1 MKWSSSINLQGEPVK
16 KIDKTKADLFRELE
30 ETQKLVQELN
40 SCQAEFEKAREK
52 YEKLLDS
59 TPDAMLFVNKQNHIV
74 MVNAQF
80 EKIFGYRQDEIVGRK
95 LDILVPERYK
105 KKHGRRVQKFFEQPK
120 VRSMGSHLEIYARRK
135 DGTEFPA
142 DISLSPLQTD
152 EESFVTAA
160 VRDITKRKE
169 AETLVE
175 LNYYI
180 QKVTNSMLKIS
191 LEPVSLEEQFD
202 RILDL
207 ILNVPNL
214 SLQSKGAIFLKDPD
228 AEVLTLK
235 AQHGFTGT
243 DSLPCSEV
251 PLGHCLCG
259 KAAAIS
265 KLIYAEDMD
274 AIHEIH
280 DVEMFPHGHY
290 CVPIVSGHKLYGLLN
305 VYINEGHSRSNRE
318 EDFLT
323 SVTSTLATIIER
335 DRTEKEKKELQRQL
349 AQAEKLAALGRF
361 TANIAHEIRNPL
373 TSVGG
378 FARRLDK
385 ALPKDTKEKDYANII
400 IAETTRLEKILKN
413 ILSFSRE
420 GTPNYSENDLSEVVE
435 RVLLMNEELFK
446 EKAIAITKNFA
457 GLPGFSF
464 DKDMIIEVLENIFLN
479 AVDSMPGG
487 GSLTVSIEKE
497 DRPEPSSVVIRI
509 QDTGGGISAEQMEM
523 IFEPFYTTKVAEQGT
538 GLGLSISRKILE
550 SLGGTVEIESEVGKG
565 SVVILSL
572 PFRTDRNQG

>member
-1 MKWSSSINLQGEPVK
+1 MKKV
-16 KIDKTKADLFRELE
+16 DKTKAELFRELE
-30 ETQKLVQELN
+30 ETKKKVQNLDN
-40 SCQAEFEKAREK
+40 CRAEFEKARDK

-59 TPDAMLFVNKQNHIV
+59 TPDAMLFVDTQNKIIL
-74 MVNAQF
+74 VNAQF
-80 EKIFGYRQDEIVGRK
+80 ERMFGYSQAEIIGK
-95 LDILVPERYK
+95 NLDILVPDRYK
-105 KKHGRRVQKFFEQPK
+105 KNHSKMVRKFFEQPK
-120 VRSMGSHLEIYARRK
+120 VRSMGTHLEIYARRK
-135 DGTEFPA
+135 DGDEFPA

-152 EESFVTAA
+152 EDLLITAA

-169 AETLVE
+169 AEEQIE

-191 LEPVSLEEQFD
+191 LEPLSLEEQFD

-214 SLQSKGAIFLKDPD
+214 SLQSKGAIFLKDPG
-228 AEVLTLK
+228 AEILILK
-235 AQHGFTGT
+235 AQNGFTES
-243 DSLPCSEV
+243 DALPCAEI

-259 KAAAIS
+259 KAATMS

-274 AIHEIH
+274 GIHEIH
-280 DVEMFPHGHY
+280 DAEIFPHGHY
-290 CVPIVSGHKLYGLLN
+290 CVPIVSGKNLYGLLN
-305 VYINEGHSRSNRE
+305 VYIQEGHKRSNRE

-335 DRTEKEKKELQRQL
+335 DRVAQEKKELQRQL

-385 ALPKDTKEKDYANII
+385 TIPEDTKEKDYAKII

-420 GTPNYSENDLSEVVE
+420 GQPNFAENDLKAVIE
-435 RVLLMNEELFK
+435 RVLLMNEDLFR
-446 EKAIAITKNFA
+446 EKSIAIKKTLA
-457 GLPGFSF
+457 DLPRFCF
-464 DKDMIIEVLENIFLN
+464 DKDMLIEVLENVFLN
-479 AVDSMPGG
+479 AIDSMSEGG
-487 GSLTVSIEKE
+487 TLTITSEKAGE
-497 DRPEPSSVVIRI
+497 AGNPSVYIKI
-509 QDTGGGISAEQMEM
+509 KDTGGGISEDQREM
-523 IFEPFYTTKVAEQGT
+523 IFEPFYTTKAAEQGT
-538 GLGLSISRKILE
+538 GLGLSITRKLME
-550 SLGGTVEIESEVGKG
+550 SLGGTVEIESVLGKG
-565 SVVILSL
+565 AEVILSL
-572 PFRTDRNQG
+572 PFREHNNSE